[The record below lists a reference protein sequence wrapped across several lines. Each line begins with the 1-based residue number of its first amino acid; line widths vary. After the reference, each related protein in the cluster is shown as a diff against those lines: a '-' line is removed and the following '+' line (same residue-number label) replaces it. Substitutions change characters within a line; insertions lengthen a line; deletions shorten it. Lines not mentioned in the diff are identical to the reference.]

1 MEKELG
7 NLDQSVLE
15 GERIG
20 NMSAQPQK
28 LTPYQVFITALS
40 VVFFAYMFYATIFGP
55 YKTTIVHRALFLMV
69 TLFLYFTTEK
79 PLKIG
84 KSGRWKPLAK
94 SIDLVIVAA
103 VLVTTG
109 YIVINFYDVF
119 SLLSANMLKD
129 WQVWLGIALI
139 LVVLETTRR
148 SSPPFA
154 VLATVGILYTLYGN
168 RLPGLFNHSGMT
180 LKRMVYLTVFT
191 EEGIFGLGLSVA
203 STYLFMFLIFGAVL
217 QGTGA
222 SVYLM
227 DICNGFVG
235 HLDGGAAKTSVIG
248 SALMGTIS
256 GSSISNVV
264 TTGSITIPLMKRLG
278 FKPEVAAA
286 VEVTAS
292 EGGQIMPPI
301 MGAAAF
307 LMAEMTA
314 IPYTTIAKAAII
326 PAALYYLNTY
336 LLVHLEAKKSGIKGL
351 PKADLPNWKHELK
364 MGWHIIAPIGVLLYL
379 MLYKSYTATFS
390 GLFCVSA
397 TLIAAQLRRH
407 TRLSFMQICSI
418 ITKGVRSVANLVA
431 ILAGLGLVKQAI
443 LVTGLGGR
451 LSDIMIQMVGGSKI
465 GIVLVGVVVTIL
477 LGCGMTTPAAYT
489 LVAMFIAPSFIN
501 MGFPV
506 LATHMFLFFFAI
518 KSGSTP
524 PVAVVA
530 AVAAGIAEADF
541 WKTAFKSTFFGAA
554 SFLVAFGYLLNPAIL
569 LEGSLQFIVIAS
581 VTTCI
586 GVCAMAAA
594 IQGWT
599 FSKSPPWERFLLFAG
614 ACCLIMPETVTDII
628 GIALVTLPLLLSYR
642 RSRRGI
648 SPIAG

>member
-1 MEKELG
+1 MEKELD

-20 NMSAQPQK
+20 NTGGTPQK
-28 LTPYQVFITALS
+28 LSLYQKFITGLS
-40 VVFFAYMFYATIFGP
+40 VVFFLYMFYATVFGP

-69 TLFLYFTTEK
+69 TLFLYFTVEK

-84 KSGRWKPLAK
+84 KSGKYKPFAK
-94 SIDLVIVAA
+94 AIDMLIVAG
-103 VLVTTG
+103 VVVTCG
-109 YIVINFYDVF
+109 YIVHNFYDVF

-129 WQVWLGIALI
+129 WQMWLGLVLI
-139 LVVLETTRR
+139 LIVLETTRR

-154 VLATVGILYTLYGN
+154 ILATIGILYTLYGD

-203 STYLFMFLIFGAVL
+203 STYLFMFIIFGAVL

-222 SVYLM
+222 SIYLM

-235 HLDGGAAKTSVIG
+235 HLDGGAAKTSVTG

-292 EGGQIMPPI
+292 EGGQLMPPI

-314 IPYTTIAKAAII
+314 IPYTTIAKAAVI
-326 PAALYYLNTY
+326 PAVLYYFNTY

-351 PKADLPNWKHELK
+351 PKKDLPNWKHELK
-364 MGWHIIAPIGVLLYL
+364 MGWHIIAPIGILLYL

-390 GLFCVSA
+390 GLFCVTA
-397 TLIAAQLRRH
+397 TLVAAQLRPH
-407 TRLSFMQICSI
+407 TRLSVMQICSV
-418 ITKGVRSVANLVA
+418 ITKGVRSVAGLVA

-451 LSDIMIQMVGGSKI
+451 LSDIMIQMVGGSRL

-554 SFLVAFGYLLNPAIL
+554 SFLVAFGYLLNPALLLQGSAPFIIL
-569 LEGSLQFIVIAS
+569 STI
-581 VTTCI
+581 TTGI
-586 GVCAMAAA
+586 GACAMAAA
-594 IQGWT
+594 IQGWA
-599 FSKSPPWERFLLFAG
+599 FSGCRGWERFLLFAG
-614 ACCLIMPETVTDII
+614 ACCLIMPEVITDFV
-628 GIALVTLPLLLSYR
+628 GLALVALPLLLSWR
-642 RSRRGI
+642 RSRYGI
-648 SPIAG
+648 ATVSK